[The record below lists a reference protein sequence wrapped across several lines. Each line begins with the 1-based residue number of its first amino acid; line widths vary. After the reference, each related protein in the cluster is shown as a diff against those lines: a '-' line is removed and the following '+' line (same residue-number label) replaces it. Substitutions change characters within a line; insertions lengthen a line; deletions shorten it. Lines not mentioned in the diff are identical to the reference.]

1 MPYGITNGMDVVTI
15 DKFGRVVLPA
25 PIRNALQLKGPG
37 AFKAAVM
44 GNKVELTL
52 LPASKNA
59 EIKKRKGLLVVKTG
73 GRKFDAAEAV
83 RVIRD
88 ERS

>member
-1 MPYGITNGMDVVTI
+1 MEVVTI
-15 DKFGRVVLPA
+15 DRFGRVVLPR
-25 PIRNALQLKGPG
+25 PVRNALQLKGPG
-37 AFKAAVM
+37 AFKVEVM

-52 LPASKNA
+52 LPASEKA
-59 EIKKRKGLLVVKTG
+59 VIKKRKGLLVVATG

-83 RVIRD
+83 RLIRD

>member
-1 MPYGITNGMDVVTI
+1 MVNGMEIVTI
-15 DKFGRVVLPA
+15 DKSGRVVLPA

-37 AFKAAVM
+37 AFKAEVM

-52 LPASKNA
+52 LPAEKGT
-59 EIKKRKGLLVVKTG
+59 EIRKRKGLLVVKTG

-88 ERS
+88 ERA